1 MVVIFGQEAEVCSGL
16 LCIWSSP
23 SQVIMKS
30 SVVWFNNLSAQ
41 LMVLDFVL

>member
-1 MVVIFGQEAEVCSGL
+1 MVVIFAQETEMFSALYS
-16 LCIWSSP
+16 IWSSP

-30 SVVWFNNLSAQ
+30 SIVWFNNLSAQ

>member
-1 MVVIFGQEAEVCSGL
+1 MVVLFSQETEVHSGL
-16 LCIWSSP
+16 PSVWSSP

-30 SVVWFNNLSAQ
+30 SVVWFNNLLAQ